1 MSNEAK
7 LHEATERFRGEW
19 EMETDWG
26 VIRVAFRPLRIGYGT
41 AKGTP
46 DEIII
51 MNMSFPLFGEW
62 LTLQAP
68 ILLEMEEEG
77 GLPASL
83 EDLRKFSERTRSG
96 EQESHLELPMMV
108 IGKIRKSS
116 SIDTVLKAVVKLKEV
131 PKSTLNL

>member
-1 MSNEAK
+1 MSSEAK

-19 EMETDWG
+19 EIKTDWG
-26 VIRVAFRPLRIGYGT
+26 MIRLSFRPLRIGYGT
-41 AKGTP
+41 AKGTL

-51 MNMSFPLFGEW
+51 MNISFPLFGEW
-62 LTLQAP
+62 MTLQAP

-108 IGKIRKSS
+108 IGKNRKNSS
-116 SIDTVLKAVVKLKEV
+116 VDTVIKAGIKLKEV
-131 PKSTLNL
+131 PKSVLNL

>member
-7 LHEATERFRGEW
+7 LHEAAERFRGEW
-19 EMETDWG
+19 EIETDWG
-26 VIRVAFRPLRIGYGT
+26 VIRVAFRPQRIGYGT

-62 LTLQAP
+62 MTLQAP

-77 GLPASL
+77 GMPASL

-96 EQESHLELPMMV
+96 EQESHLELPMIV
-108 IGKIRKSS
+108 IGKNRKSS
-116 SIDTVLKAVVKLKEV
+116 SIDTVIKAGIKLKEV
-131 PKSTLNL
+131 PKSILNL